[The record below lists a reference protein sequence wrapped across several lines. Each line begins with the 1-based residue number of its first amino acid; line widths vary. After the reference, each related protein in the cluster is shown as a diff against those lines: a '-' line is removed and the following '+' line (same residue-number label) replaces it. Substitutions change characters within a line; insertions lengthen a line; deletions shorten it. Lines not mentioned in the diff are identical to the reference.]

1 MPRMVV
7 NTREEF
13 LALIPMAYELYEELY
28 GEWGTEVSSMWPTLT
43 CSIAAI
49 GKEPFDSIESMQGK
63 RIRVW
68 EAQQVDKLQKLG
80 VARSEENTY
89 EIPSLMRNSSAGF

>member
-1 MPRMVV
+1 
-7 NTREEF
+7 
-13 LALIPMAYELYEELY
+13 MAYELYEELY

-68 EAQQVDKLQKLG
+68 EAQQVDTLQKLG
-80 VARSEENTY
+80 VAALVIPQNDLYLAFKTGQVRTEERRIGN
-89 EIPSLMRNSSAGF
+89 EFVCRW